1 MDSTLTEFLP
11 KTRCSA
17 ALRERLEAIAEKNAA
32 KELSDHIRLAVERYV
47 EQDGAP
53 GEVLPPRLRN
63 NLRDRGMEIMLL
75 SDRQLPDNIA
85 IIEALIAHWDRT
97 KRDYYG
103 LAAGKAASTP
113 LNNN

>member
-1 MDSTLTEFLP
+1 MDSILTEFLP

-17 ALRERLEAIAEKNAA
+17 SLRERLEAIAKKNAA

-53 GEVLPPRLRN
+53 GEVLPTSVRN

-75 SDRQLPDNIA
+75 SDRQLTDNIA
-85 IIEALIAHWDRT
+85 VIEALISHWDRT
-97 KRDYYG
+97 KKDYYG
-103 LAAGKAASTP
+103 IAAGKAASAP